1 MKTIKTLA
9 AAAVLSA
16 LSFGAFAAQP
26 SYNTASQTTYP
37 SATFSVTD
45 TEAGSNIQPGSQ
57 NTGRST
63 DDAFNAKTLVAG
75 EWY

>member
-9 AAAVLSA
+9 AATVLSA

-37 SATFSVTD
+37 SATVSVTD

>member
-1 MKTIKTLA
+1 MKKIKILA
-9 AAAVLSA
+9 AATVLSA

-37 SATFSVTD
+37 SATFNAAD
-45 TEAGSNIQPGSQ
+45 IEAGSNIQPGLQ

-63 DDAFNAKTLVAG
+63 DDAFDVHTLVAG